1 MAQKENLTNTVASV
15 EEIQQGWHELM
26 SRVGQLEAEKG
37 ALELEN
43 KTLRHLLERVIEHR
57 QKSHG
62 ELVLLLTALVS
73 KLPINDVGS
82 IVSRLVEH
90 NNHVNQVLAA
100 LVKGTAEA
108 DLPQPTVLRALDQTK
123 RDLAAALKPAVE
135 ELIRSDAPFESTMLQ
150 SLIAQP
156 ELFFS
161 SRVVRANRCFV
172 KGHVPK
178 DRIIKE
184 FGEDALV
191 FFNDV
196 TTDPKLN
203 PRPKPQEIVLAFK
216 SDLEAMLKQ
225 NTTLAPEK
233 RQELLALHQ
242 RIQQSKTLTDHARSQ
257 KSAFQKL
264 SFVLELL
271 HFYENQST
279 EAPDVLFAQRLPA
292 LVEQLVITGLHDHLD
307 EKLIL
312 QAEGLMAFVVNPDH
326 RQMIVN
332 NIGKG
337 GGAGKTLHYVL
348 TLRSDKVPE
357 LYQVIGDFVRH
368 LLPRRAETPPAPGTL
383 AAVLRLITPE
393 TQRLVAKAIMVYDR
407 IPKEEAEALGRAI
420 GTELGL
426 KGLDEEVKP
435 GITLSPEVERQMAW
449 EKIKVLITEHG
460 DPTAIAAAM
469 RDRLH
474 AKYDADEIK
483 QSWITLIEAD
493 PISLI
498 RVFCQLPYL
507 ASGTTDPVARAV
519 METYVSR
526 LTHEKYAAA
535 YHKVMNSLRSM
546 FKANPNSPTLLNF
559 IALVKWVDPAAA
571 NKLSM
576 DIGIP
581 VPAH

>member
-1 MAQKENLTNTVASV
+1 
-15 EEIQQGWHELM
+15 
-26 SRVGQLEAEKG
+26 
-37 ALELEN
+37 
-43 KTLRHLLERVIEHR
+43 
-57 QKSHG
+57 
-62 ELVLLLTALVS
+62 
-73 KLPINDVGS
+73 
-82 IVSRLVEH
+82 
-90 NNHVNQVLAA
+90 
-100 LVKGTAEA
+100 
-108 DLPQPTVLRALDQTK
+108 
-123 RDLAAALKPAVE
+123 
-135 ELIRSDAPFESTMLQ
+135 
-150 SLIAQP
+150 
-156 ELFFS
+156 
-161 SRVVRANRCFV
+161 
-172 KGHVPK
+172 
-178 DRIIKE
+178 
-184 FGEDALV
+184 
-191 FFNDV
+191 
-196 TTDPKLN
+196 
-203 PRPKPQEIVLAFK
+203 
-216 SDLEAMLKQ
+216 
-225 NTTLAPEK
+225 
-233 RQELLALHQ
+233 
-242 RIQQSKTLTDHARSQ
+242 
-257 KSAFQKL
+257 
-264 SFVLELL
+264 
-271 HFYENQST
+271 
-279 EAPDVLFAQRLPA
+279 
-292 LVEQLVITGLHDHLD
+292 
-307 EKLIL
+307 
-312 QAEGLMAFVVNPDH
+312 
-326 RQMIVN
+326 
-332 NIGKG
+332 
-337 GGAGKTLHYVL
+337 
-348 TLRSDKVPE
+348 
-357 LYQVIGDFVRH
+357 
-368 LLPRRAETPPAPGTL
+368 
-383 AAVLRLITPE
+383 
-393 TQRLVAKAIMVYDR
+393 MVYDR